1 MCLRKGHLHHV
12 GKRRFRDQ
20 ARRLAAQVH
29 HNLAL
34 ELLEVSA
41 RRGVESFLGY
51 AG

>member
-12 GKRRFRDQ
+12 GEAGFRDQ

-29 HNLAL
+29 NLAL
-34 ELLEVSA
+34 ELLEGSA

-51 AG
+51 EG